1 MKSKLAWGAVASVAL
16 IGSGAASAAVPSADG
31 TFDGC
36 VNNATGVVRVVDE
49 SKPGSLG
56 QCITTGPSVLREMAI
71 TWSQTGPIGPQGVPG
86 PPGADGHQG
95 VAGPPGADGADAPI
109 PKEVLITSEIGG
121 LVQYRYSAAGLLFVH
136 CNDASYDIV
145 YSIPQPGLAAAD
157 LWIERAATGELAH
170 ELVPVTEVQQ
180 PTMHDVVRGGVADEH
195 LTIRAAVEGAVT
207 RWDVWATTEGGCQLR
222 IAETNGSY

>member
-49 SKPGSLG
+49 GMPGSLG

-121 LVQYRYSAAGLLFVH
+121 LVQYRY
-136 CNDASYDIV
+136 IV